1 MKKLLLT
8 ASALVLTLGM
18 AQNANAEC
26 NGIYLGIRGGATSHD
41 TSAKHGEQL
50 NSSEDY
56 DDWRFMISG
65 ALGYRYDYYRTE
77 LEYVWRDKGKWHAE
91 RAGGIELNN
100 DLKTTSYMWNH
111 YIDFLPY
118 NWWTPYVNAGL
129 GFTKIK
135 YNQRTT
141 TPLGGTV
148 VNPEGYN
155 NTPTRFTWSVG
166 AGMSVKVTNRVN
178 VDAGYRYYDMGSVRY
193 MDIDAHEVYGGLR
206 YVF

>member
-18 AQNANAEC
+18 AQTANAEC
-26 NGIYLGIRGGATSHD
+26 NGIYMGIRAGATSHD
-41 TSAKHGEQL
+41 TSAKHGERL

-56 DDWRFMISG
+56 DDWRFMASA

-77 LEYVWRDKGKWHAE
+77 LEYVWRDKAKWSAE
-91 RAGGIELNN
+91 EEGGLKLKN
-100 DLKTTSYMWNH
+100 DLRTTSYMWNH
-111 YIDFLPY
+111 YIDFAPY
-118 NWWTPYVNAGL
+118 HWWSPYVSAGI

-135 YNQRTT
+135 FNEKTIS
-141 TPLGGTV
+141 PLGGTET
-148 VNPEGYN
+148 NPGGYN
-155 NTPTRFTWSVG
+155 NTPTRLTWSLG
-166 AGMSVKVTNRVN
+166 AGATLKVTNRFN

-193 MDIDAHEVYGGLR
+193 MDVDAHEVYGGLR